1 MDVVEDLELVE
12 LVELEV
18 RELLSLYGYEGE
30 KTPFIRGS
38 ALKALEG
45 DPGEYGV
52 PAVKKLLDACDE
64 YIPEPERKCSLPVI
78 LPIDQVLSIP
88 GKGTVVTGRLEQ
100 GTLRPGMSL
109 ELVGLGAPRGQKLV
123 VGALETFRKTLS
135 EAIAGDQ
142 VRALAG

>member
-1 MDVVEDLELVE
+1 MPLQIPTLCPSKSPHCAPPNPHIVPLE
-12 LVELEV
+12 
-18 RELLSLYGYEGE
+18 RA
-30 KTPFIRGS
+30 TR
-38 ALKALEG
+38 
-45 DPGEYGV
+45 
-52 PAVKKLLDACDE
+52 PA
-64 YIPEPERKCSLPVI
+64 ERAAEAQWSSGPLAHA
-78 LPIDQVLSIP
+78 